1 MKVRFAATLL
11 ASGTMAMS
19 LAACT
24 TPSTMLRNPQ
34 TGQVVSCGGNT
45 SSSLA
50 GGLIGYSI
58 QQGSDQKCVQDYAA
72 QGFVPVH

>member
-1 MKVRFAATLL
+1 MNLRTLRTLAAL
-11 ASGTMAMS
+11 AVVLISG
-19 LAACT
+19 AACT

-34 TGQVVSCGGNT
+34 TGQIMSCGGNT

-58 QQGSDQKCVQDYAA
+58 QKSTDEQCVANYMS
-72 QGFVPVH
+72 QGFAPVR